1 MYCQTKSVKSTCH
14 SPLETQSSS
23 PRVIQYCIVVC
34 RDVQVH
40 EKLFKILMCQ
50 SYNSKV
56 NSFLCYSSIFI
67 MTKILLKVTIPKL
80 VQHYPAVSF
89 PIFVLQSI
97 IPNRQDKTSSVFLIT
112 HFVVC
117 IFAGIF
123 ESKKKNCLKSYCC
136 PDGQDRT

>member
-1 MYCQTKSVKSTCH
+1 MYIVAIWEMYCQTKSVKSTCH

-34 RDVQVH
+34 RDVQVQ

-67 MTKILLKVTIPKL
+67 MTKMLLKVTIPKL
-80 VQHYPAVSF
+80 IHHYPAVSF

-97 IPNRQDKTSSVFLIT
+97 IPNRQYKTSSVSWLLILLCVYLQEYSSPRKK
-112 HFVVC
+112 FV
-117 IFAGIF
+117 
-123 ESKKKNCLKSYCC
+123 
-136 PDGQDRT
+136 